1 MGCSDV
7 GTHSR
12 NRRAVVQW
20 KNVKQAATPSDN
32 DGGSRL
38 WTIAA
43 LCGSAQIRSQSAS
56 LIRSSFSSR
65 YSCITT
71 TERQLVRPCSSTH
84 RHHSL
89 RNITLHL
96 SYPLPLHSS
105 PSFVSSL
112 LLLRLRFFSFDRS
125 LARSTLCLRSSL
137 PVCGARFVPTRFS
150 LSQGCSLSAYH
161 TQLVSC
167 PSSSLPPMSA
177 ASLSFSSLF
186 SHSASPRLHCT
197 KQPRPSSSRDRSS
210 RR

>member
-125 LARSTLCLRSSL
+125 LARRSAFVLPCLSVVLASFRLASPFLKGVASAHTTRSSSPVPPL
-137 PVCGARFVPTRFS
+137 PS
-150 LSQGCSLSAYH
+150 LQCPQPLFPSL
-161 TQLVSC
+161 L
-167 PSSSLPPMSA
+167 SSLTPPVLGFTA
-177 ASLSFSSLF
+177 
-186 SHSASPRLHCT
+186 
-197 KQPRPSSSRDRSS
+197 PSNLDHPHRAIGRHAVS
-210 RR
+210 